1 MKDKI
6 LKDREEI
13 EKFFIKLLGR
23 EIFISEMDVFA
34 SRCSCVGIM
43 LTVRGLFIDDVE
55 IFKEKILNKLE
66 ELAKSYN
73 INADWIFVR
82 VLPGSDD
89 IINIGVRE
97 LCNICREEY
106 KFKKPRPDLISLKF

>member
-1 MKDKI
+1 MKNKI
-6 LKDREEI
+6 LNDREEI

-34 SRCSCVGIM
+34 SKCSCVGIM

-66 ELAKSYN
+66 DLAKSYN
-73 INADWIFVR
+73 IGDDWIFIR

-89 IINIGVRE
+89 VINIGVRE
-97 LCNICREEY
+97 LCDICREEY
-106 KFKKPRPDLISLKF
+106 KFKKPRPDLISLKI